1 MESRE
6 MQKTR
11 EMVIAEVQN
20 IIEADWQRIVS
31 AYINSDCALG
41 VSVKFDLKGNLEIIG
56 IVTGLDYFPLP
67 KTKVKTDQVI
77 VNEKQIGLAFQAQ
90 DEAI

>member
-20 IIEADWQRIVS
+20 IIEADWLRIVR
-31 AYINSDCALG
+31 AYKNSGCKLG
-41 VSVKFDLKGNLEIIG
+41 VSVKVDLKGNLEVVNLI
-56 IVTGLDYFPLP
+56 TELSYFPLP
-67 KTKVKTDQVI
+67 KTQVKTDMVT
-77 VNEKQIGLAFQAQ
+77 VREKQIGLPL
-90 DEAI
+90 